1 MPSTSTSGGGGD
13 VEWELVY
20 ACLSTFSSIASIL
33 KDRIFEYRKIW
44 NGIINILLFPHSWIR
59 LITCRLVTI
68 LLSIML
74 LVNPGNMI

>member
-33 KDRIFEYRKIW
+33 KIEYLNIAKFGMELLIFYYFH
-44 NGIINILLFPHSWIR
+44 ILGLD
-59 LITCRLVTI
+59 
-68 LLSIML
+68 
-74 LVNPGNMI
+74 